1 MNAPLALTPSQ
12 LVIQP
17 PLHASFLGMMR
28 GEFVKI
34 ARLFWLGLAILAI
47 VFVVRFG
54 LGASAPG
61 VKADL
66 QSTPLH
72 FLYTAVESN
81 LLVFRICS
89 GLFLL
94 VLTSFTIGWEYQ
106 YGTIRVLLA
115 RGAGR
120 VQLLLAKLAVL
131 VLLSLI
137 LLAVFTLLTAL
148 LTCVQMFALV
158 GNLDALSA
166 LTPVFWSNS
175 GIDLLTVII
184 NLGATIL
191 LATAMNALGRSLA
204 VGLSAS
210 LIWFPLDN
218 AGTLIM
224 NTLARV
230 TQSDAW
236 LNTTAYFLGPLLNH
250 LPDMLLPAEAQ
261 TESESFGVRPL
272 VPVSG
277 LHAVFVIGA
286 YSLVFLLLA
295 LFSTWKRDVKE

>member
-12 LVIQP
+12 PVMQP
-17 PLHASFLGMMR
+17 TLHASFLGMMR

-34 ARLFWLGLAILAI
+34 ARLFWLGLSILVVA
-47 VFVVRFG
+47 VVAGFV
-54 LGASAPG
+54 LGAGAPG
-61 VKADL
+61 VKTDL
-66 QSTPLH
+66 QNTPVH
-72 FLYTAVESN
+72 FLYNAVEGN
-81 LLVFRICS
+81 LVVFRICS
-89 GLFLL
+89 GLLLL

-106 YGTIRVLLA
+106 YGTIRILLA

-131 VLLSLI
+131 ALLSLV
-137 LLAVFTLLTAL
+137 LLVGFTLLTAL

-166 LTPVFWSNS
+166 LTLAFWSNI

-184 NLGATIL
+184 NMGATIL
-191 LATAMNALGRSLA
+191 LAAAMNALGRSLTL
-204 VGLSAS
+204 GLSAS

-218 AGTLIM
+218 VGSLLM

-230 TQSDAW
+230 THSDVW
-236 LNTTAYFLGPLLNH
+236 LNATAYFLGPLLNR

-261 TESESFGVRPL
+261 TGLQSFGVRPL
-272 VPVSG
+272 VSISG
-277 LHAVFVIGA
+277 SHALWVIGT
-286 YSLVFLLLA
+286 YSLAFLLLA
-295 LFSTWKRDVKE
+295 LLSTGKRDIKE